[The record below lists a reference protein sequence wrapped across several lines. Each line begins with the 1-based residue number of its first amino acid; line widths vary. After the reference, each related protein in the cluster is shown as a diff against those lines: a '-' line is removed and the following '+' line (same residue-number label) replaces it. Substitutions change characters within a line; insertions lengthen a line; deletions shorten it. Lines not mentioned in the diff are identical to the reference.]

1 MKVKKDM
8 CKAFKDY
15 RKQKKRLGKEEGS
28 SIGKSQGIIKT
39 LIRLLQLKF
48 GNLSSNTLD
57 TIQSCNQ
64 EQLDYLTIH
73 IFDIQE
79 EKDII
84 RYLQFV

>member
-1 MKVKKDM
+1 M

-39 LIRLLQLKF
+39 LIRQLQLKF

-73 IFDIQE
+73 TFDIQE
-79 EKDII
+79 EKDIT